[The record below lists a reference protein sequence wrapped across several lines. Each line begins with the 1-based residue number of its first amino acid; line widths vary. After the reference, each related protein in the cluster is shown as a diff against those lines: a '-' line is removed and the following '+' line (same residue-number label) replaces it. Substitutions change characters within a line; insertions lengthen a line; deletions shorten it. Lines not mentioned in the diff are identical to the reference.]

1 MLKEIMRDNQKILK
15 RVAFVYGAL
24 LLLSLIMIK
33 PAMPFVVGLS
43 FGCLV
48 AVLNFFELALTFNRA
63 ILMPSHR
70 AQRFAAVKYLTRYGL
85 TAGVLFVSFLS
96 PAINPLGTVLGLL
109 IIKGV
114 LYGTYLTKKK
124 NTNLQESL
132 RKEE

>member
-1 MLKEIMRDNQKILK
+1 MLKEIAVENQKLLK
-15 RVAFVYGAL
+15 RVMFIYGIMI
-24 LLLSLIMIK
+24 LLSIIFIR
-33 PAMPFVVGLS
+33 PTIPFVVGLS

-48 AVLNFFELALTFNRA
+48 AVLNFFELALTFKRA
-63 ILMPSHR
+63 IFMPSHK

-85 TAGVLFVSFLS
+85 TAGVLLVSFVS
-96 PAINPLGTVLGLL
+96 PTINPFGTVLGLL

-124 NTNLQESL
+124 EVKLQESL